1 MDKLRRSSTVINDGD
16 LGAIPDYY
24 AAYPLQ
30 TTQAGCSASAFWQ
43 EENERTMRYAL
54 RDTSADLALDD
65 SHAQYSGSF
74 SRAALN
80 VRYSGTGNRSDCV
93 PDMPEEF
100 FGQMAAEDYH
110 DNQYK
115 TKRDYTAS
123 RYAAFGVKPTDSTI
137 GDMETGPNADNYIL
151 EPAYRRMQE
160 RRIHDVDQTM
170 VNEAPKIWIAQ
181 KGARH
186 DPDGDASLS
195 YNEAYNREA
204 YSPIIRKHIG
214 DWALRTVLDHRLSD
228 EWYSQ
233 QRSVRVLDRARVMN
247 QDVSTIDHTFFNRG
261 ATATTLRG
269 VNRNDAQ
276 MSERDREH
284 AYENAIRALAVKK
297 TTQHNIIDTT
307 PNTIQTTAK
316 PAAALMRTKNV
327 NMADTI
333 YSGAA
338 AEVHAAPSAAYM
350 YNPPTNLSDII
361 RTYATEEI
369 SQQATKID
377 KYGRPVNLSDIIT
390 NTPET
395 GPDVHPKA
403 AGQFA
408 RPVNLSD
415 AVANTPDADPAV
427 QPKAVEPFARP
438 VNLSDAVV
446 VVVSEDDEFVHRTGC
461 ERANTGH
468 LLDGI
473 VTIVD
478 EDQPQ
483 QPGEQYQYDRHT
495 NALDGIVTVV
505 NEDDELHPNMPPRS
519 NTRVANLSEAFATQ
533 ELPELAGKHTHV
545 GASRLSKD
553 ANGNYVYNQ
562 TYSDNIHS
570 FAVPEVQSSGRV
582 RVTTTETLRQTDTI
596 DQNMESAVMVMRE
609 SLGMPRKFQSLA
621 QHSEKSA
628 DAAIVAPTSG
638 RAIRDI
644 ITRTTTTVGAP
655 QDTTMFAPAGS
666 KKVRFTDTLTAT
678 LIDSQPDTTLQQQPA
693 VLDAKSLY
701 NTQQLAV
708 VDTTGHSLYNMHLT
722 NSVEKLNNIVPTIV
736 DVHADGQAMN
746 DIRGYARAIRVST
759 AAPQTTAGDNI
770 SSDDVNYDYKP
781 ASANV
786 APAQLRSH
794 AEADGA
800 LTESDMGRVS
810 VHGLRNRRMRLAAT
824 TDDESVE

>member
-1 MDKLRRSSTVINDGD
+1 MDKLRRSSTLINDGD

-100 FGQMAAEDYH
+100 FGQMTAEDYH

-115 TKRDYTAS
+115 TKREYTAS

-186 DPDGDASLS
+186 DPDGDTSLS

-214 DWALRTVLDHRLSD
+214 DWSLRTVLDHRLSD

-247 QDVSTIDHTFFNRG
+247 QDVSTIDQTFFNRG

-269 VNRNDAQ
+269 VNRNDSQ
-276 MSERDREH
+276 ISERDREH
-284 AYENAIRALAVKK
+284 AYETAVRALAVKK
-297 TTQHNIIDTT
+297 TTQHNIVDTT
-307 PNTIQTTAK
+307 PNTAQSTAT
-316 PAAALMRTKNV
+316 PAAALLRTKNA

-338 AEVHAAPSAAYM
+338 AEVYATPSSAYM
-350 YNPPTNLSDII
+350 YNTPTNLSDII

-369 SQQATKID
+369 SQRATKVD
-377 KYGRPVNLSDIIT
+377 KYGRPVNLSDGIVSHA
-390 NTPET
+390 PVDA
-395 GPDVHPKA
+395 DVRPAPANH
-403 AGQFA
+403 FS

-415 AVANTPDADPAV
+415 GIVSHAPVDADFYPA
-427 QPKAVEPFARP
+427 QANHFSRP
-438 VNLSDAVV
+438 VNLSDGI
-446 VVVSEDDEFVHRTGC
+446 VSHAPVDADLYPVQTNHFSRPV
-461 ERANTGH
+461 N
-468 LLDGI
+468 LSDGI

-478 EDQPQ
+478 EGAENMPRDGAERTNTGHLLDNIIHLVDECGDNQPSAAQ
-483 QPGEQYQYDRHT
+483 HYDRQTHL
-495 NALDGIVTVV
+495 LDGILTIVR
-505 NEDDELHPNMPPRS
+505 EDDEAYPAAPPLS
-519 NTRVANLSEAFATQ
+519 NVRVTNLSEGFATDAPI
-533 ELPELAGKHTHV
+533 ENATTPLSGMTHVNTGADGRYVPNKTHAGRIYAPGAPELGMSAPVKVNAT
-545 GASRLSKD
+545 
-553 ANGNYVYNQ
+553 
-562 TYSDNIHS
+562 T
-570 FAVPEVQSSGRV
+570 VPRY
-582 RVTTTETLRQTDTI
+582 TDTI
-596 DQNMESAVMVMRE
+596 DQHTESAVMIMRDAMG
-609 SLGMPRKFQSLA
+609 LPARMQTFTQP
-621 QHSEKSA
+621 SEPA
-628 DAAIVAPTSG
+628 VDRTLFAPVGG
-638 RAIRDI
+638 RAITSVD
-644 ITRTTTTVGAP
+644 TR
-655 QDTTMFAPAGS
+655 
-666 KKVRFTDTLTAT
+666 TAT
-678 LIDSQPDTTLQQQPA
+678 LIGSQPDLAISQLPTA
-693 VLDAKSLY
+693 ADKKSLY

-708 VDTTGHSLYNMHLT
+708 VDTTGSSLYNMHLT
-722 NSVEKLNNIVPTIV
+722 NTAEKTSNIVPTLV
-736 DVHADGQAMN
+736 DVYADGQAMQ
-746 DIRGYARAIRVST
+746 DVRGYARANRVAT
-759 AAPQTTAGDNI
+759 AAPQTTAGDNF
-770 SSDDVNYDYKP
+770 SGDGVAYDYKP

-794 AEADGA
+794 ATSDGA
-800 LTESDMGRVS
+800 LTESDVGRVS
-810 VHGLRNRRMRLAAT
+810 VHGLRSRRMRLSAT
-824 TDDESVE
+824 TDQAGWD

>member
-1 MDKLRRSSTVINDGD
+1 MDKLRRSSTLINDGD

-100 FGQMAAEDYH
+100 FGQMTAEDYH

-115 TKRDYTAS
+115 TKREYTAS

-186 DPDGDASLS
+186 DPDGDTSLS

-214 DWALRTVLDHRLSD
+214 DWSLRTVLDHRLSD

-247 QDVSTIDHTFFNRG
+247 QDVSTIDQTFFNRG

-269 VNRNDAQ
+269 VNRNDSQ
-276 MSERDREH
+276 ISERDREH
-284 AYENAIRALAVKK
+284 AYETAVRALAVKK
-297 TTQHNIIDTT
+297 TTQHNIVDTT
-307 PNTIQTTAK
+307 PNTAQSTAT
-316 PAAALMRTKNV
+316 PAAALLRTKNA

-338 AEVHAAPSAAYM
+338 AEVYATPSSAYM
-350 YNPPTNLSDII
+350 YNTPTNLSDII

-369 SQQATKID
+369 SQRATKVD
-377 KYGRPVNLSDIIT
+377 KYGRPVNLSDGIVSHA
-390 NTPET
+390 PVDA
-395 GPDVHPKA
+395 DVRPAPANH
-403 AGQFA
+403 FS
-408 RPVNLSD
+408 RPVNLS
-415 AVANTPDADPAV
+415 
-427 QPKAVEPFARP
+427 
-438 VNLSDAVV
+438 
-446 VVVSEDDEFVHRTGC
+446 
-461 ERANTGH
+461 
-468 LLDGI
+468 DGI

-478 EDQPQ
+478 EGAENMPRDGAERTNTGHLLDNIIHLVDECGDNQPSAAQ
-483 QPGEQYQYDRHT
+483 HYDRQTHL
-495 NALDGIVTVV
+495 LDGILTIVR
-505 NEDDELHPNMPPRS
+505 EDDEAYPAAPPLS
-519 NTRVANLSEAFATQ
+519 NVRVTNLSEGFATDAPI
-533 ELPELAGKHTHV
+533 ENATTPLSGMTHVNTGADGRYVPNKTHAGRIYAPGAPELGMSAPVKVNAT
-545 GASRLSKD
+545 
-553 ANGNYVYNQ
+553 
-562 TYSDNIHS
+562 T
-570 FAVPEVQSSGRV
+570 VPRY
-582 RVTTTETLRQTDTI
+582 TDTI
-596 DQNMESAVMVMRE
+596 DQHTESAVMIMRDAMG
-609 SLGMPRKFQSLA
+609 LPARMQTFTQP
-621 QHSEKSA
+621 SEPA
-628 DAAIVAPTSG
+628 VDRTLFAPVGG
-638 RAIRDI
+638 RAITSVD
-644 ITRTTTTVGAP
+644 TR
-655 QDTTMFAPAGS
+655 
-666 KKVRFTDTLTAT
+666 TAT
-678 LIDSQPDTTLQQQPA
+678 LIGSQPDLAISQLPTA
-693 VLDAKSLY
+693 ADKKSLY

-708 VDTTGHSLYNMHLT
+708 VDTTGSSLYNMHLT
-722 NSVEKLNNIVPTIV
+722 NTAEKTSNIVPTLV
-736 DVHADGQAMN
+736 DVYADGQAMQ
-746 DIRGYARAIRVST
+746 DVRGYARANRVAT
-759 AAPQTTAGDNI
+759 AAPQTTAGDNF
-770 SSDDVNYDYKP
+770 SGDGVAYDYKP

-794 AEADGA
+794 ATSDGA
-800 LTESDMGRVS
+800 LTESDVGRVS
-810 VHGLRNRRMRLAAT
+810 VHGLRSRRMRLSAT
-824 TDDESVE
+824 TDQAGWD